1 MQLDRVMEV
10 YLRWLGQI
18 PELCKEVLEDG
29 MEKEPKDMNSFSE
42 KQAIHN
48 VYNFEV
54 QYLS

>member
-1 MQLDRVMEV
+1 MEV

-18 PELCKEVLEDG
+18 PELCKDVLEDG